1 MNVEDGSLKRRSR
14 DSLVYLT
21 TCMIGHLVEAY
32 LKNGSVYSGIFHAA
46 DVEKDFGE
54 ALNQNF
60 LFFFR
65 YVKHMKTFLFLAI
78 SKFLETSRNCSK
90 DGIPG

>member
-54 ALNQNF
+54 ALSQNLFIF
-60 LFFFR
+60 LD
-65 YVKHMKTFLFLAI
+65 M
-78 SKFLETSRNCSK
+78 
-90 DGIPG
+90 